1 MRADIYIS
9 MVMRSIIDPE
19 TKIESTEFV
28 MSNMTDINGLVP
40 KWIVNATSKAV
51 PKIWFKTYQ
60 IGCQKYM

>member
-1 MRADIYIS
+1 
-9 MVMRSIIDPE
+9 MRSIIDPE